1 MKSSL
6 LLTLLLLA
14 CAVGLALT
22 GVMISQSESH
32 VASILPAGLFYTGAC
47 IAFLGALAS
56 GLGALANVSVSIFKG
71 D

>member
-6 LLTLLLLA
+6 FLALLLLA
-14 CAVGLALT
+14 CAVGLGVT
-22 GVMISQSESH
+22 GVMISQSDSH
-32 VASILPAGLFYTGAC
+32 LASILPARLFYTGAC

-56 GLGALANVSVSIFKG
+56 VLASVFRG